1 MASASI
7 VARKLRV
14 SNRRFLS
21 MSLLLG
27 VFLLLV
33 RLYDMTVVSNLSAY
47 PSGSWISHLYGV
59 GYDFLLW
66 LRISLWL
73 IIPMVAIG
81 YYSRLGQKILFTL
94 LAMVIILSDLALVQ
108 YFAVARLPLG
118 ADVLAYSSS
127 EMMQTIGASGQMS
140 LSRVLPFVLFA
151 LAIPLAFFLV
161 RTITLGNGIKRTMTT
176 LILLSVF
183 LGSFTN
189 PYPQDYNNEFQ
200 MYVASNKLSFFKES
214 IDNYR
219 DRKAHLES
227 DLDDPIALQDHGA
240 FEFLSTD
247 YPLLHT
253 ENTPDALSPYFNPGT
268 TPPSFI
274 FIMVES
280 LGRAYS
286 GQGAYLGS
294 FTPFL
299 DSLAQRSLY
308 WENNLSTSG
317 RTFQVLPSV
326 LGSLPFGEH
335 GFSALEKMPDHLTM
349 ISLLK
354 KQAGYRS
361 SFYYGGEASFDN
373 MEAFMTHQGV
383 EKVVDQADFGQA
395 YKRMPAK
402 GNGFSWGYGDP
413 EIFRKYADD
422 LNPEDTLP
430 RLDVMLTLAMHDPFI
445 LPDQQAYN
453 QKVMQRMEEL
463 ELDVKQ
469 KSFNRDYVAQLASVM
484 YFDDALR
491 GFITRLSRLKS
502 FENTIVVITG
512 DHRMPEIPISSQ
524 IDRFH
529 VPLVIYSPLL
539 KRPEKFSSVV
549 SHFDIAPSLL
559 SFLQHTYGIRQ
570 PSVSAWIGHGLDTE
584 TSFRSE
590 RSYPLMRNKNEFM
603 DFVDGNRFLSGE
615 TVYSLFENMGSEP
628 QPVEEAAMEELRNK
642 FNAFRKANL
651 YVTRNNKLIPDSIK
665 IR

>member
-47 PSGSWISHLYGV
+47 PSGSWISHLYGI

-140 LSRVLPFVLFA
+140 LLRVLPFVLFA

-469 KSFNRDYVAQLASVM
+469 KSFNRDYMAQLASVM